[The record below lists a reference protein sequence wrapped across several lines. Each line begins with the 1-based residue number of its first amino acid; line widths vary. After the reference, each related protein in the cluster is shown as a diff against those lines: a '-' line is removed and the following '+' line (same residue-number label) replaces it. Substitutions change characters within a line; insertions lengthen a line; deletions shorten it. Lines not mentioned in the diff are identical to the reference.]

1 MSLLRSASGGQAS
14 TRMTKE
20 IRTRRDDNVKS
31 VIKYPHGI
39 RMVTPERAPEGVVFV
54 FKTPCHPEELGGY
67 LTT

>member
-1 MSLLRSASGGQAS
+1 
-14 TRMTKE
+14 MTKE